1 MDSSAT
7 ALSSSPARVWP
18 KVLVG
23 LVFGA
28 VIGFTMHEIPQIQ
41 AQTLIFTRVFGQER
55 VIGLN
60 QAPPEKLADDIEFK
74 RFWELWGI
82 LKEKYYQQPVKDRD
96 LFYGAMGGLA
106 QSLGDPY
113 TMYFEPKVAQ
123 EFKESLQGKFDGIG
137 AEIGLKDDLLQIIA
151 PLPETPAERAGLLAG
166 DILIKINGED
176 TVGMTVE
183 KAVSLIRGPKGT
195 KVTLSILRP
204 SQKKPPFDVSLIR
217 DVIKVKSVRS
227 KMLPGRV
234 AVIELSNFN
243 GDTSE
248 AFQAAVREVLQKDPK
263 AIILD
268 VRNDP
273 GGFLDTAIDVSSY
286 WVGDAA
292 IVKERRQGKII
303 QEFKGVRK
311 AILANIPTI
320 VLVNQGSASASEIVA
335 GALQDYGKARLLGTK
350 TFGKGSVQD
359 YQELSD
365 GSAVKI
371 TIAEWLTPH
380 ERTINK
386 TGLTPDVIV
395 ERTADDYEAKRDPQ
409 LDRALELLTGV
420 KTASP
425 TASSTRP

>member
-1 MDSSAT
+1 MDSP
-7 ALSSSPARVWP
+7 ALSSSGSTTRVWP
-18 KVLVG
+18 KVLAG
-23 LVFGA
+23 LVIGGL
-28 VIGFTMHEIPQIQ
+28 IGFAIHDVPLLSSRSFL
-41 AQTLIFTRVFGQER
+41 ATRIYGQEH
-55 VIGLN
+55 VLGLN
-60 QAPPEKLADDIEFK
+60 QVPSQKLADDIDFK
-74 RFWELWGI
+74 RFWELWSI

-96 LFYGAMGGLA
+96 LFYGAMGGMA

-113 TMYFEPKVAQ
+113 TTYFEPKVAQ
-123 EFKESLQGKFDGIG
+123 DFQESLQGKFEGIG
-137 AEIGLKDDLLQIIA
+137 AEIGSKDDSLQIIA
-151 PLPETPAERAGLLAG
+151 PLPDTPASRAGLLAG

-195 KVTLSILRP
+195 KVNLSVLRP
-204 SQKKPPFDVSLIR
+204 SQKKPPFDVTITR
-217 DVIKVKSVRS
+217 DVIKIKSVTW
-227 KMLPGRV
+227 KMLPNQV
-234 AVIELSNFN
+234 ALINLTNFN
-243 GDTSE
+243 GDTSA
-248 AFQAAVREVLQKDPK
+248 AFKDTVREVIKKDPK
-263 AIILD
+263 SIILD
-268 VRNDP
+268 LRNDP
-273 GGFLDTAIDVSSY
+273 GGFLDTAIDVASY
-286 WVGDAA
+286 WVGEEP

-303 QEFKGVRK
+303 QEFNGTDK
-311 AILANIPTI
+311 ASLVGIPTI

-359 YQELSD
+359 YQTLSD

-409 LDRALELLTGV
+409 LDRAVELLTGV
-420 KTASP
+420 KAAAP
-425 TASSTRP
+425 TSTSTRP